1 MGRTAKLELLRRL
14 LPLFLGVLGIVG
26 ALSFLSPL
34 SGLLCLIAG
43 VGIYTAMPRPK
54 VPKGAVKPV
63 PKPPVWMTDAIGFTV
78 GISLFSLSFLGALY
92 GSGAGVVLFAVLLV
106 PASLS
111 IPIFMIA
118 VRQETSWM
126 RFFGNGFEFAQLG
139 LRARVPYVDLKG
151 VRVRVWNARG
161 GVGWLLSAVGSRSR
175 GKVALLSGAEQTKT
189 LVFTRKD
196 GSQFAVS
203 SEVIPDLQRIL
214 IGMDRAGVDLPE
226 DLSERQRKKIR
237 KTREKLYGRKP
248 EPESEQVDV
257 ARIAAA
263 VRKYRQNKT

>member
-63 PKPPVWMTDAIGFTV
+63 PRPPVWMTDAIGFTV

-118 VRQETSWM
+118 VRRTTGS
-126 RFFGNGFEFAQLG
+126 GI
-139 LRARVPYVDLKG
+139 P
-151 VRVRVWNARG
+151 
-161 GVGWLLSAVGSRSR
+161 LL
-175 GKVALLSGAEQTKT
+175 
-189 LVFTRKD
+189 
-196 GSQFAVS
+196 
-203 SEVIPDLQRIL
+203 
-214 IGMDRAGVDLPE
+214 
-226 DLSERQRKKIR
+226 
-237 KTREKLYGRKP
+237 
-248 EPESEQVDV
+248 
-257 ARIAAA
+257 AAA
-263 VRKYRQNKT
+263 APLA

>member
-1 MGRTAKLELLRRL
+1 MGKSAKLELLRRL

-26 ALSFLSPL
+26 ALSFMSPL

-43 VGIYTAMPRPK
+43 VGIYAAMPRPK

-63 PKPPVWMTDAIGFTV
+63 PRPPVWITDLIGFTV
-78 GISLFSLSFLGALY
+78 GISLFSLSLLGALY
-92 GSGAGVVLFAVLLV
+92 ASGTVLVFLAVLLV

-111 IPIFMIA
+111 FPIFMIA

-139 LRARVPYVDLKG
+139 LRARVPYADLKG
-151 VRVRVWNARG
+151 VRVGVWRAQAG
-161 GVGWLLSAVGSRSR
+161 IGWLLSAIGSSNR

-214 IGMDRAGVDLPE
+214 VGMDRAGVDLPE
-226 DLSERQRKKIR
+226 GLSERQRKKIR
-237 KTREKLYGRKP
+237 KTREKLYGRMR
-248 EPESEQVDV
+248 EPDTEQLDV
-257 ARIAAA
+257 ARIAAT